1 MTIQRYRLTNNHK
14 PTTNNYLFSY
24 LCNMNNDLFNNLRDK
39 LSKEN
44 NWPQV
49 YMFKFIIPAD
59 NKKMAL
65 VESKFS
71 DEANISQK
79 ESSNGKYMSI
89 TVKEVMLNADA
100 VIQKYKDVSEIEG
113 VMAL

>member
-1 MTIQRYRLTNNHK
+1 MH
-14 PTTNNYLFSY
+14 Y
-24 LCNMNNDLFNNLRDK
+24 LCYMTNDEQFESLREK
-39 LSKEN
+39 LSKDN

-65 VESKFS
+65 VEAKFS
-71 DEANISQK
+71 DEADIQQK
-79 ESSNGKYMSI
+79 ESSGGKYISI
-89 TVKEVMLNADA
+89 TVKEVMLSADD
-100 VIQKYKDVSEIEG
+100 VINKYKEVSTIEG